1 MSTRLTKLNLASAL
15 TAIALLAGA
24 PAVSWSTE
32 QPKTDTAMTKVDKTT
47 FVNTAA
53 SAGKFEIDSSKLAL
67 DKATSNDVK
76 TFARMMIKDH
86 TKAGKRLMA
95 IVKKEGGMP
104 PSETLA
110 PADADA
116 MKQLNAASGA
126 DFDKTYVSLQE
137 KAHMDAVALFKNYSA
152 DPDDKRLGRFAKRTL
167 PTLEMHLDHVK
178 KLSATQ

>member
-1 MSTRLTKLNLASAL
+1 MTILLTKLNLASAL
-15 TAIALLAGA
+15 TAVALLAA
-24 PAVSWSTE
+24 TPAASWAAE
-32 QPKTDTAMTKVDKTT
+32 QPKTDAAMTKVDKMT

-67 DKATSNDVK
+67 DKATSKDVK
-76 TFARMMIKDH
+76 KFARMMIKDH
-86 TKAGKRLMA
+86 TRAAKRLMA
-95 IVKKEGGMP
+95 IVKKEGDTP
-104 PSETLA
+104 PPDTLA

-137 KAHMDAVALFKNYSA
+137 KAHMDAVTLFKNYSTDA
-152 DPDDKRLGRFAKRTL
+152 DDKRLGKFAKKTL

-178 KLSATQ
+178 KLSAM